1 VLPALAGCAL
11 LEGLGD
17 PKPAWELPPP
27 PPREAPV
34 VQQGAL
40 TRDSLANGL
49 TLMVLEDHRTP
60 MVVLGVALPRG
71 SAIVDP
77 AEAGLAD
84 LTAELMERG
93 AGDRDALELATAI
106 EDLGADLAVS
116 VDWDSTSVM
125 ISGLSRDVDRLFDLL
140 SDVALRPRLA
150 PSEAAKARDEQIA
163 ALAQAQ
169 DDPGTLVAWEALRVL
184 YPGHRFG
191 LPSGGTPQS
200 VARFDAAAARR
211 YHDEVFRPVEAVF
224 FAGGDVSAA
233 DVVALARDHFGPS
246 AWPAADPS
254 PPAPP
259 PPARAPVATRVV
271 VVDKPDLGQSR
282 IVLAHEGIDRRNPDR
297 VAADIMNQ
305 VLGGGG
311 FSSRLMARVRS
322 DEGLTYGVY
331 SGFDLRRQ
339 PGPFIVSTFTRVE
352 ETGRV
357 VELLLE
363 EMRRIR
369 EDPPTDDELA
379 QAISLAV
386 GRFGLGLESSE
397 AVLAGLVNLEL
408 YDLPPD
414 SLDTYRT
421 RVRAV
426 DAEAVADAARRFI
439 HPDRVAIVVLGPAED
454 LVPQL
459 ESFGEVEVVQP

>member
-1 VLPALAGCAL
+1 
-11 LEGLGD
+11 
-17 PKPAWELPPP
+17 
-27 PPREAPV
+27 
-34 VQQGAL
+34 
-40 TRDSLANGL
+40 
-49 TLMVLEDHRTP
+49 
-60 MVVLGVALPRG
+60 
-71 SAIVDP
+71 
-77 AEAGLAD
+77 
-84 LTAELMERG
+84 
-93 AGDRDALELATAI
+93 
-106 EDLGADLAVS
+106 
-116 VDWDSTSVM
+116 
-125 ISGLSRDVDRLFDLL
+125 
-140 SDVALRPRLA
+140 
-150 PSEAAKARDEQIA
+150 
-163 ALAQAQ
+163 
-169 DDPGTLVAWEALRVL
+169 
-184 YPGHRFG
+184 
-191 LPSGGTPQS
+191 
-200 VARFDAAAARR
+200 
-211 YHDEVFRPVEAVF
+211 
-224 FAGGDVSAA
+224 
-233 DVVALARDHFGPS
+233 
-246 AWPAADPS
+246 
-254 PPAPP
+254 
-259 PPARAPVATRVV
+259 V

-369 EDPPTDDELA
+369 EEPPTDDELA